1 VLVKKKN
8 SFFVHAPFVM
18 IVMVLV
24 VVSALVFSGGFCVS
38 AVDQASSGLA
48 EADRAVGEAFG
59 AVSEAEQAG
68 ANVTGLLARLNVA
81 AELLAQAEIAV
92 RKGDSSA
99 GAKADSA
106 LSIAAEVKA
115 AAATARNKAL
125 KDGAN
130 ALWSSI
136 VFPAEGAI
144 VFGLALFLV
153 WSWLRRRHIRDML
166 EAKPEVSSQ

>member
-1 VLVKKKN
+1 MHYAVAQTGQPESKLEAANKAVEQAFKAVL
-8 SFFVHAPFVM
+8 
-18 IVMVLV
+18 
-24 VVSALVFSGGFCVS
+24 
-38 AVDQASSGLA
+38 D
-48 EADRAVGEAFG
+48 
-59 AVSEAEQAG
+59 AEQAG
-68 ANVTGLLARLNVA
+68 ANVTGLLSRLNVA
-81 AELLAQAEIAV
+81 GDLLAQAEIAV
-92 RKGDSSA
+92 RKGDSGAGVKAYSA
-99 GAKADSA
+99 F
-106 LSIAAEVKA
+106 SIAAEVKA